1 MSTHPL
7 TIAHSPC
14 PNDTFIFHAWSHG
27 LLPQAPELQ
36 VTFADIHLTS
46 KWVSER
52 SFDLL
57 KISSAALP
65 LAIEAGYQLVP
76 AGGAVG
82 YGCGPLLLSASDK
95 TSVADLAGASLAI
108 PSRHSTAYRLTRKWA
123 EQNLSS
129 GFGEVTEVLFSDI
142 MPAVVNGDFDAGL
155 VIHEARFTFEHF
167 GLHQIV
173 DLGQWWEEQTEL
185 PIPLGAIVARD
196 DVVAEHG
203 IDALAQWCADS
214 VNYAWENPDASR
226 DYVAE
231 HADDMDAD
239 VQRAHI
245 ALYVNQFSAGLGPE
259 GLAAFDAL
267 LAD

>member
-155 VIHEARFTFEHF
+155 VIHEARFTFERF

-173 DLGQWWEEQTEL
+173 DLGQWWEDQTGL

-214 VNYAWENPDASR
+214 VNYAWEHPDASR

-231 HADDMDAD
+231 HADDMDAH

-245 ALYVNQFSAGLGPE
+245 ALYVNQFSAGLGPK
-259 GLAAFDAL
+259 GMAAFDAL